1 LNQQGGAFNLGPAGG
16 AIQNPAFIPVV
27 VGFPTPAVDSDRLLS
42 DIRSTIQRS
51 DALPS
56 RDKIEV
62 RLDGRNVILRGTVG
76 DDDERRLVEAL
87 VRLTPGVD
95 RIVNELQVRE

>member
-1 LNQQGGAFNLGPAGG
+1 
-16 AIQNPAFIPVV
+16 
-27 VGFPTPAVDSDRLLS
+27 LS

>member
-1 LNQQGGAFNLGPAGG
+1 MRNNH
-16 AIQNPAFIPVV
+16 
-27 VGFPTPAVDSDRLLS
+27 PTPAVDSDRLLS